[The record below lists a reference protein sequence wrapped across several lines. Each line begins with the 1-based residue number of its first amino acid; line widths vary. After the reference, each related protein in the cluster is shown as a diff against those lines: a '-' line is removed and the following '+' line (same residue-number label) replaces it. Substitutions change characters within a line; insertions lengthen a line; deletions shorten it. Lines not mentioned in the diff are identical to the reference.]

1 MKYRGFLLL
10 FMLAVPCLY
19 DTSYSAPL
27 LKQPRSL
34 DLDTKQSCHQIT
46 HLRVRG
52 SRLKKEES
60 DHFRDSSKP
69 LDEGSDPR
77 APDSTNNGNTTVP
90 LVKDNSGG
98 KEMCSLQDF
107 HSFVNLLGLGE
118 FASEVDIEQV
128 FNDSVA
134 RKGTAKAEQQL
145 NFTDCAE
152 AVCELAA
159 RAGVEEILPGHWGA
173 VKAVPVS
180 KFFKNANPE
189 TPRQRK
195 ASMGRKWNAP
205 CRAVGCKKLPSF
217 GTLAQGTPAFCSQ
230 HRPKDGLHV
239 DLRSAE
245 CQAFNCSSRAS
256 FRAPEGRRKLFCG
269 QHRPEG
275 FISSARLCRFAEG
288 CSRQASYGDRL
299 DRTPRSCA
307 RHKRDGDVLLKRRQ
321 CSHGAGCELQPVYGV
336 AGQNAKLAK
345 GALFCRN
352 HREAFHVNVVSR
364 TKREKN
370 ATAASAI
377 NRPT

>member
-134 RKGTAKAEQQL
+134 RKGTAKVSSATFLHMCLAISPDLAHGGSGRAAAQL
-145 NFTDCAE
+145 HGLCGSCVRAGGQVRR
-152 AVCELAA
+152 AVCRSAWNA
-159 RAGVEEILPGHWGA
+159 MHRTDISYGVVRAGVEEILPGHWGA

-180 KFFKNANPE
+180 K
-189 TPRQRK
+189 
-195 ASMGRKWNAP
+195 
-205 CRAVGCKKLPSF
+205 VPSQPSA
-217 GTLAQGTPAFCSQ
+217 TS
-230 HRPKDGLHV
+230 HR
-239 DLRSAE
+239 
-245 CQAFNCSSRAS
+245 C
-256 FRAPEGRRKLFCG
+256 
-269 QHRPEG
+269 
-275 FISSARLCRFAEG
+275 
-288 CSRQASYGDRL
+288 
-299 DRTPRSCA
+299 
-307 RHKRDGDVLLKRRQ
+307 
-321 CSHGAGCELQPVYGV
+321 
-336 AGQNAKLAK
+336 
-345 GALFCRN
+345 
-352 HREAFHVNVVSR
+352 VS
-364 TKREKN
+364 
-370 ATAASAI
+370 
-377 NRPT
+377 